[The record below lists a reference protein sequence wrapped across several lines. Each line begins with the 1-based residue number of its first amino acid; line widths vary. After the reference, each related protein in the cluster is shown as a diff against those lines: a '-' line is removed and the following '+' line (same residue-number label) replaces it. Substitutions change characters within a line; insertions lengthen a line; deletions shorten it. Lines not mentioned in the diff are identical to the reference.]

1 MTNEFDHI
9 IRKTSSMLAIIATD
23 IIADL
28 DKRFN
33 LSQSDIRE
41 AVRTVSVEDLEQ
53 FTEDYPDLSLHN
65 NMILVYLIILSQQMG
80 MRALS
85 GFKSYDC

>member
-1 MTNEFDHI
+1 
-9 IRKTSSMLAIIATD
+9 MLAIIATD

-80 MRALS
+80 MRGIS
-85 GFKSYDC
+85 GVKHYDC

>member
-1 MTNEFDHI
+1 MTNDFDHI

-80 MRALS
+80 MRGIS
-85 GFKSYDC
+85 GVKQYDC

>member
-1 MTNEFDHI
+1 
-9 IRKTSSMLAIIATD
+9 MLAIIATD

-53 FTEDYPDLSLHN
+53 FTEDYPDLSLQN
-65 NMILVYLIILSQQMG
+65 NMVLVYLIILRQQMG
-80 MRALS
+80 IDSKR
-85 GFKSYDC
+85 YDC

>member
-1 MTNEFDHI
+1 
-9 IRKTSSMLAIIATD
+9 MLAIIATD